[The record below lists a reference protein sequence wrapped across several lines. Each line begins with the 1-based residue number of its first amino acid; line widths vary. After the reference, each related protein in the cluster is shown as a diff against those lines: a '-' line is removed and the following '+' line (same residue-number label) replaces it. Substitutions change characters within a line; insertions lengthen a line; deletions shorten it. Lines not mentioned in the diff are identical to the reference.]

1 MKKLAGIISISL
13 MWVISNGQSS
23 ADSKKVMEYLQEQQY
38 EEAISYL
45 RTSVNVSD
53 ARQLAL
59 LAYTYMQA
67 GKISEAADTYTG
79 VLTLDS
85 NYIPALQYLGH
96 IRLQQELYTTATV
109 LYKRL
114 VQLRPQHAYSWKQ
127 LSFAALAAQQ
137 TDSGFI
143 WLQTAWRLNPADA
156 KVTARLA
163 EEWLDRKQ
171 YDKADSLVSAFIVR
185 DSMQTNVLMTAV
197 KTSFFKKNYD
207 RTTALG
213 KQLQRMQ
220 VISPNTFAYVTTA
233 SYILKQYEDCIALY
247 DYLKANN
254 AASEHITYYAALGAA
269 ALQRYTQSNEL
280 LHLCIGMARSA
291 TLESYYN
298 SAAANYESLKQYKT
312 AIAYLD
318 TSYYLSRR
326 PLRQYSIGR
335 IQETAFSN
343 EAAAMKYYRRYM
355 QLYKPGTTEE
365 NEIYRYLRSR
375 LTK

>member
-13 MWVISNGQSS
+13 IWVISNGQSS

-67 GKISEAADTYTG
+67 GKISEAADTYTS

-96 IRLQQELYTTATV
+96 IRLQQELYTTATA

-220 VISPNTFAYVTTA
+220 VISPNTFAYVSTA